1 MDKNTMRLALIVS
14 ALAIVLSGPAVAQT
28 DDQAGTQNVL
38 ATISTEPVAQARAGS
53 VFEVPMVP
61 VSAEAENA
69 SDAQAVARDMG
80 RRRAMDILLRRLTAE
95 EDWDYL
101 PRLAAGNVAPAAEG
115 PQPVEPDS
123 GIGDGAGP
131 PASEPALFERS
142 YAGGKQPV
150 MLDASQLPSMEQ
162 GFAVF
167 DEKSSARTYSAK
179 ISYRFKAEEIRDLL
193 KRSGIP
199 YSESQTR
206 MALII
211 PVLETQNGD
220 YLWETNNPWA
230 RAWLARSLTNE
241 LTPMLLPRG
250 DETDMEILPVGA
262 ALSFDQAALQQMAE
276 RYGVR
281 QVLIAHAF
289 LDEEDGQYR
298 MRGRL
303 LDGYLASSGRNA
315 ANYSADNASALY
327 DDTAGFGSSGVLVRT
342 SSDQPG
348 RALFENFFRGEAGDF
363 PVLAQRAVENMV
375 SRYAA
380 GWKAQTLVD
389 HSVVRQVRMNVWVD
403 SLDEFALIRRAL
415 EDSPIVESIETGPIS
430 LQGGSITVSVAGAMD
445 QLVAD
450 LRQRNVILWTVDNIV
465 WNVATPEKADEVRG
479 RVRPVD
485 GRAEGEFGGEFGEG
499 MPGSELVEGAE
510 DALGEFSAPSDRE
523 RRLRDGPRSL
533 IGGDPQASDGAGTE
547 DDAQDDAN

>member
-1 MDKNTMRLALIVS
+1 MRLALFVS
-14 ALAIVLSGPAVAQT
+14 ALAMVLSGPVLAQT
-28 DDQAGTQNVL
+28 DSQNGAQNDVSAMTAQTPTQ
-38 ATISTEPVAQARAGS
+38 TRPVAQAKAGS

-61 VSAEAENA
+61 VSAEAESA
-69 SDAQAVARDMG
+69 SDAQAIARDRG

-95 EDWDYL
+95 EDWVYL
-101 PRLAAGNVAPAAEG
+101 PQLAVGNVAPAAEG

-131 PASEPALFERS
+131 PQSEPSLYERS
-142 YAGGKQPV
+142 FSGGKQPV
-150 MLDASQLPSMEQ
+150 MLDASLLPSMEE
-162 GFAVF
+162 GFSVF

-179 ISYRFKAEEIRDLL
+179 ISYRFKAEDIRNLL
-193 KRSGIP
+193 KRAGIP

-206 MALII
+206 MALVI

-250 DETDMEILPVGA
+250 DATDMEILPVDA
-262 ALSFDQAALQQMAE
+262 ALSFDQDALRRMAE

-281 QVLIAHAF
+281 QVVIAHAF

-315 ANYSADNASALY
+315 ASFSADNAGALY

-342 SSDQPG
+342 SGEQPG
-348 RALFENFFRGEAGDF
+348 RALFENFFRDKAGDF
-363 PVLAQRAVENMV
+363 PAMAQRAVENMV

-389 HSVVRQVRMNVWVD
+389 HSVTRQVRMNVWVD
-403 SLDEFALIRRAL
+403 SLDDFALIRRAL
-415 EDSPIVESIETGPIS
+415 EDSPIVQGIETGPIS
-430 LQGGSITVSVAGAMD
+430 LQGGSITVSVAGDME

-450 LRQRNVILWTVDNIV
+450 MRQRNVILWTVDNIV
-465 WNVATPEKADEVRG
+465 WNVATPEKAEEVRD

-485 GRAEGEFGGEFGEG
+485 GRAEGQLGDGLPAGG
-499 MPGSELVEGAE
+499 LVDQAE
-510 DALGEFSAPSDRE
+510 DALGDFSAPSSRE
-523 RRLRDGPRSL
+523 RRLRDGPQSL
-533 IGGDPQASDGAGTE
+533 VGSAGQAGDDSAE

>member
-1 MDKNTMRLALIVS
+1 MRLALIVS
-14 ALAIVLSGPAVAQT
+14 ALAIVLAGPVAAQT
-28 DDQAGTQNVL
+28 EAGAGTGNQL
-38 ATISTEPVAQARAGS
+38 STTTMQPVAQARAGS
-53 VFEVPMVP
+53 VFEVPMVT
-61 VSAEAENA
+61 VSAEAESA
-69 SDAQAVARDMG
+69 SDAQAIARDRG

-115 PQPVEPDS
+115 PQPVEPDG

-131 PASEPALFERS
+131 PGSDPSLYERS
-142 YAGGKQPV
+142 YSGGKQAV
-150 MLDASQLPSMEQ
+150 LLDASQLPAMEE
-162 GFAVF
+162 GFSVF

-179 ISYRFKAEEIRDLL
+179 ISYRFKAEDVRNML
-193 KRSGIP
+193 KRAGIP

-206 MALII
+206 MALVI
-211 PVLETQNGD
+211 PVLETQTGD

-250 DETDMEILPVGA
+250 DATDMEILPVSA
-262 ALSFDQAALQQMAE
+262 ALSFNQDALRQMAE

-315 ANYSADNASALY
+315 ANYTADNAGALY

-342 SSDQPG
+342 SGEQPG
-348 RALFENFFRGEAGDF
+348 RALFENFFRDKAGDF
-363 PVLAQRAVENMV
+363 PALAQRAVENMV

-415 EDSPIVESIETGPIS
+415 EDSPIVENIETGPIS

-450 LRQRNVILWTVDNIV
+450 MRQRNVILWTVDNIV
-465 WNVATPEKADEVRG
+465 WNVATPEKAEEVRD

-485 GRAEGEFGGEFGEG
+485 GRAEGEFGENI
-499 MPGSELVEGAE
+499 PGSGLVDQAE
-510 DALGEFSAPSDRE
+510 DAIGEFSAPSARE

-533 IGGDPQASDGAGTE
+533 VGDDSQASDEAGSE
-547 DDAQDDAN
+547 DDPQDDAN